1 MMKILFPTD
10 FSNAAENAFI
20 FALRLAKQLKAP
32 ITVLHVYTLPD
43 VSPWLDL
50 PDINKEVNDLVTNDE
65 FDSFKARI
73 DTLKRIATENNLDDV
88 DINYSL
94 RESAYVVNG
103 IVDEAGDMKADLMI
117 MGTNG
122 ASEFKKTVFGSVAL
136 KTMEVSRCPVL
147 LVPDKAF
154 FKGIIDIGLT
164 LEYLPEEKELVRQS
178 LAFAK
183 KINGHLDC
191 FHVDTG
197 EHNKMKS
204 DPGEWQRE
212 FKEDKH
218 ISFHMHYSLD
228 TKKGIIE
235 YCKQKHLDMLVMRA
249 HHRNMIKEL
258 FSSSLAIKVAYDIH
272 IPLLTFHLPE
282 SA

>member
-1 MMKILFPTD
+1 MKILFPTD

-43 VSPWLDL
+43 VSPWLEL
-50 PDINKEVNDLVTNDE
+50 PDINKEVNDLVTSDE
-65 FDSFKARI
+65 FDAFKTRI
-73 DTLKRIATENNLDDV
+73 DTLKRIASENNLSDI

-103 IVDEAGDMKADLMI
+103 IVDEAKDMNADLMI

-122 ASEFKKTVFGSVAL
+122 ASGFKKAVFGSVAL
-136 KTMEVSRCPVL
+136 KTMEESSCPVL

-164 LEYLPEEKELVRQS
+164 LEYLPEEKELVRHA
-178 LAFAK
+178 LAFAI

-191 FHVDTG
+191 FHVDSG
-197 EHNKMKS
+197 DHNKMKS
-204 DPGEWQRE
+204 DPGEWQEE
-212 FKEDKH
+212 FKHDSH
-218 ISFHMHYSLD
+218 ISFHTHYSLD
-228 TKKGIIE
+228 EKKGIIE

-249 HHRNMIKEL
+249 HQRNFIREL

-272 IPLLTFHLPE
+272 IPLLTLHLPE
-282 SA
+282 TV